1 MWSVITATVEASL
14 DGRKFDIRTGESG
27 WDAVRVRSYGQYCP
41 VAKASELLGDRW
53 VLLIVREMIYG
64 PHGFTALERNLP
76 GISRSV
82 LTARIRRLRNDGII
96 EKQADGR
103 YVFTT
108 AGEALRPV
116 VHALG
121 DWVARWILADPAPA
135 ELDPEM
141 LMLFI
146 SRHVDRPALPVRR
159 TVIEFAFH
167 GEPARRLW
175 MTLERDDISVCLSHP
190 ELPIDLTVA
199 STVRDL
205 FCVYLGWMTLSSAVR
220 EERVRLTGTGDMV
233 KGFHRWMQWSS
244 FAPASR
250 AAAGPAAS

>member
-1 MWSVITATVEASL
+1 
-14 DGRKFDIRTGESG
+14 
-27 WDAVRVRSYGQYCP
+27 VRSYGQYCP

-53 VLLIVREMIYG
+53 ILLIVREMIYG

-82 LTARIRRLRNDGII
+82 LTARIKRLCNDGII

-103 YVFTT
+103 YAFTT
-108 AGEALRPV
+108 AGDALRPV
-116 VHALG
+116 VHELG
-121 DWVARWILADPAPA
+121 SWVARWILADPAPA

-141 LMLFI
+141 LMLYI
-146 SRHVDRPALPVRR
+146 SRHIDRAALPERR
-159 TVIEFAFH
+159 TVIEFDFH

-190 ELPIDLTVA
+190 EFPIDLTVT

-205 FCVYLGWMTLSSAVR
+205 FCVYLGRMMLTTAVR
-220 EERVRLTGTGDMV
+220 DGHVRLIGTTDMV
-233 KGFHRWMQWSS
+233 KGFYRWMKWSS
-244 FAPASR
+244 FAAASR
-250 AAAGPAAS
+250 AALGQAAS

>member
-1 MWSVITATVEASL
+1 M
-14 DGRKFDIRTGESG
+14 
-27 WDAVRVRSYGQYCP
+27 RSYGQYCP

-53 VLLIVREMIYG
+53 VLLIVREMLYG

-96 EKQADGR
+96 EKRADGR
-103 YVFTT
+103 YAFTA

-116 VHALG
+116 VRALG
-121 DWVARWILADPAPA
+121 DWVAQWIMADPAPA

-146 SRHVDRPALPVRR
+146 SRHVDRSALPGRR
-159 TVIEFAFH
+159 VVIEFAFH

-175 MTLERDDISVCLSHP
+175 MTLECDDISVCLSHP
-190 ELPIDLTVA
+190 QLPIDLTV
-199 STVRDL
+199 STTVRDL
-205 FCVYLGWMTLSSAVR
+205 FCIYLGRMALSAAIR
-220 EERVRLTGTGDMV
+220 EERLRLTGTADMV
-233 KGFHRWMQWSS
+233 RGFHRWMLWSS
-244 FAPASR
+244 FAEASR
-250 AAAGPAAS
+250 AALARRSRGSLPASVGGAL

>member
-1 MWSVITATVEASL
+1 M
-14 DGRKFDIRTGESG
+14 
-27 WDAVRVRSYGQYCP
+27 RSYGQYCP

-53 VLLIVREMIYG
+53 ILLIVREMLYG
-64 PHGFTALERNLP
+64 PLGFTALERNLP

-96 EKQADGR
+96 EKLPDGR
-103 YVFTT
+103 YAFTT

-146 SRHVDRPALPVRR
+146 SRHIDRAALPARR
-159 TVIEFAFH
+159 TVIEFGFH

-190 ELPIDLTVA
+190 ELPIDLTV
-199 STVRDL
+199 STTVRDL
-205 FCVYLGWMTLSSAVR
+205 FRVYLGRMTLSAAIR
-220 EERVRLTGTGDMV
+220 DERLVLAGTADMV
-233 KGFHRWMQWSS
+233 KGFHHWMLWSS

-250 AAAGPAAS
+250 AAAGVS

>member
-1 MWSVITATVEASL
+1 M
-14 DGRKFDIRTGESG
+14 
-27 WDAVRVRSYGQYCP
+27 RSYGQYCP

-53 VLLIVREMIYG
+53 VLLIVREMLYG
-64 PHGFTALERNLP
+64 PHGFTALERGLP

-82 LTARIRRLRNDGII
+82 LAARIRRLQHDGII

-103 YVFTT
+103 YAFTA

-116 VHALG
+116 VRALG
-121 DWVARWILADPAPA
+121 DWVARWVLADPTPA

-146 SRHVDRPALPVRR
+146 SRHIDREALPSRR
-159 TVIEFAFH
+159 TVIQFDFVGA
-167 GEPARRLW
+167 PLRRIW
-175 MTLERDDISVCLSHP
+175 MTLEPDDVSVCLSHP

-205 FCVYLGWMTLSSAVR
+205 FCVYLGRNTLSSAVR
-220 EERVRLTGTGDMV
+220 DDLIKLAGTEAMV
-233 KGFHRWMQWSS
+233 KGFHRWMKWSS
-244 FAPASR
+244 FAPSSR
-250 AAAGPAAS
+250 AALTSPFEDIGAKAGPVDHDGVRPRTAATGTSGP